1 MRDHSPL
8 SPEERRKRLATMRA
22 AFGTEVERKLKPRVT
37 AWEVIKRVA
46 IGVYN
51 DGFIHA
57 GNLAYLSIVALFPF
71 FIVAAAA
78 AHLLGQNQDAM
89 LTVTNVFRRLP
100 PDVAATLREPVQE
113 VLTARTGTL
122 LWFGALVGLWTA
134 TSFIE
139 TIRDILRRAYGVKY
153 CAPFWEYRL
162 GSMLMI
168 LAAVLILM
176 LAFAASAT
184 LTLVHQLLIRWFPF
198 AQGLASTLGLYRL
211 VPAATLFFT
220 FYLLFYALTPSR
232 YRKRGCRKWPG
243 ALLITVWWLAT
254 VEILPSVLSLF
265 GGYSRTYGSL
275 AGVMV
280 ALIFFFVVGLG
291 VVIGAELNAALA
303 ESGATALKGEIYTGP
318 YTDELE
324 VEEPQPGEDVEP
336 ALQREG
342 PQL

>member
-22 AFGTEVERKLKPRVT
+22 AFGTQVEEKLKPRLT
-37 AWEVIKRVA
+37 PWEVVKRVA

-57 GNLAYLSIVALFPF
+57 GNLAYLAICALFPF
-71 FIVAAAA
+71 FIVAAAV
-78 AHLLGQNQDAM
+78 AHLLGQGQDAM
-89 LTVTNVFRRLP
+89 LTVTNILRRLP
-100 PDVAATLREPVQE
+100 PDVAATLREPINE
-113 VLTARTGTL
+113 VLTVRTGSL
-122 LWFGALVGLWTA
+122 LWFGAVVGLWTA

-139 TIRDILRRAYGVKY
+139 TIRDILRRAFGVKY

-162 GSMLMI
+162 GSILVILGAVLLLMI
-168 LAAVLILM
+168 AFTLSAA
-176 LAFAASAT
+176 
-184 LTLVHQLLIRWFPF
+184 LTIAHHFIMEWFPL
-198 AQGLASTLGLYRL
+198 AQNIGSTLGLYRL

-220 FYLLFYALTPSR
+220 FYALFYALTPAR
-232 YRKRGCRKWPG
+232 YRKPDCRKWPG
-243 ALLITVWWLAT
+243 PLFITAWWIGT
-254 VEILPSVLSLF
+254 VELLPPALDLF
-265 GGYSRTYGSL
+265 GGYTRTYGSL
-275 AGVMV
+275 AGVMI

-303 ESGATALKGEIYTGP
+303 ESGATALKGEVYTGP
-318 YTDELE
+318 YSDELE

-336 ALQREG
+336 VLQREG

>member
-1 MRDHSPL
+1 MRDL
-8 SPEERRKRLATMRA
+8 SPESPEARRKRLASMRA
-22 AFGTEVERKLKPRVT
+22 AFGTEVEEKLKPRLT
-37 AWEVIKRVA
+37 ALEVIKRVG

-71 FIVAAAA
+71 FIVAAAV
-78 AHLLGQNQDAM
+78 AHLLGANEDAG
-89 LTVTNVFRRLP
+89 LTVTNVLRRLP
-100 PDVAATLREPVQE
+100 PDVASTLREPIHE

-122 LWFGALVGLWTA
+122 LWLGALVGLWTA

-139 TIRDILRRAYGVKY
+139 TIRDILRRAYGVKF
-153 CAPFWEYRL
+153 CSPFWEYRL

-168 LAAVLILM
+168 LAAVLLLM
-176 LAFAASAT
+176 LAFAVSAA
-184 LTLVHQLLIRWFPF
+184 LTLAHQLIIRWFPL
-198 AQGLASTLGLYRL
+198 AQDVASTLGLYRL
-211 VPAATLFFT
+211 VPAVTLFGT
-220 FYLLFYALTPSR
+220 FYVLFYALTPSR
-232 YRKRGCRKWPG
+232 YRKHRCRKWPG

-275 AGVMV
+275 AGVMIT
-280 ALIFFFVVGLG
+280 LIFFFVVGLG

-303 ESGATALKGEIYTGP
+303 ETGATALKGEIYTGP
-318 YTDELE
+318 YTDQLE

-336 ALQREG
+336 VLQREG